1 MAEQKQNQP
10 LVWTTLE
17 YPYREKSSDWYWAVG
32 IIAVSMAITSIL
44 FENLLF
50 AIFIIL
56 SLFTL
61 LLYSKH
67 RPSVI
72 EVKIGDKGIEE
83 GKLKYPYRNLESFWV
98 EDRYGESKLI
108 LKSLKKTLPYITIT
122 IEEISSDTVRD
133 RLRKYLPEEEH
144 TEPLSKKIMEYL
156 GF

>member
-1 MAEQKQNQP
+1 MAGQKQNEH
-10 LVWTTLE
+10 LIWTTLE

-50 AIFIIL
+50 AVFIIL

-67 RPSVI
+67 RPSQI
-72 EVKIGDKGIEE
+72 EVKIGDRGIEE
-83 GKLKYPYRNLESFWV
+83 GKLRYPYRSLESFWV
-98 EDRYGESKLI
+98 EDRYGEAKLI
-108 LKSLKKTLPYITIT
+108 LKSLRKTLPYITIT
-122 IEEISSDTVRD
+122 IEGVESDTVRD
-133 RLRKYLPEEEH
+133 HLRKYLPEEEH
-144 TEPLSKKIMEYL
+144 HEPLSKKIMEYL